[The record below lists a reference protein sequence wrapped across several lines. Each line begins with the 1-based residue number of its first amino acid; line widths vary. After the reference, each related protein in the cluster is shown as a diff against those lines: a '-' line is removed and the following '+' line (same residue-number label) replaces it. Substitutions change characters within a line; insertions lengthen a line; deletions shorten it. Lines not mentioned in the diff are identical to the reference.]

1 MSTVADI
8 LEGRGGGGGDGGGGG
23 GDIWSVR
30 SGQSVLDAVRLM
42 AEKGIGAV
50 LVIDDGRL
58 SGILSE
64 RDYARKIILEDRSS
78 KNTLVSDIMTRD
90 VMTTTRAASVSE
102 CMTLMTNNF
111 VRHLPVVEGDQVA
124 GIISIGDLVKAVI
137 AEQQYTID
145 QLEHYIAG

>member
-8 LEGRGGGGGDGGGGG
+8 LEGAS

-30 SGQSVLDAVRLM
+30 SDQSVLDAIRLM
-42 AEKGIGAV
+42 AEKGVGA
-50 LVIDDGRL
+50 LPVIDDNRL

-64 RDYARKIILEDRSS
+64 RDYARKIILEDRAS
-78 KNTLVSDIMTRD
+78 KDTLVSDIMTRNA
-90 VMTTTRAASVSE
+90 VTITRASSVAA
-102 CMTLMTNNF
+102 CMALMTDNDF
-111 VRHLPVVEGDQVA
+111 RHLPVVEADQVI

-137 AEQQYTID
+137 KEQQYTID